1 MEGVYT
7 QNPLSQSMSAVGIYR
22 QEPGC
27 SGFPCRLHT
36 SWTRSVVCGGS
47 RVAIPPFGFHKI
59 EVVACTLMVIG
70 GVAGLLLALTGTGDS
85 VAGAIL
91 GHDWPNWFSPRVS
104 LLWLILQSLAVIA
117 GGIGAWRSNSFLLAA
132 VGVASSL
139 VVKTSVGIVSFLP
152 GVLMLML
159 IVRRH
164 RAFNVFL
171 PRWRGPGPPPPGAW
185 KR

>member
-1 MEGVYT
+1 M
-7 QNPLSQSMSAVGIYR
+7 
-22 QEPGC
+22 
-27 SGFPCRLHT
+27 
-36 SWTRSVVCGGS
+36 VV
-47 RVAIPPFGFHKI
+47 
-59 EVVACTLMVIG
+59 G
-70 GVAGLLLALTGTGDS
+70 GVAGLLLALTGTGYL
-85 VAGAIL
+85 VAGSIL
-91 GHDWPNWFSPRVS
+91 GYEWPNWFWPHVGPR
-104 LLWLILQSLAVIA
+104 WLILQSLAVIA
-117 GGIGAWRSNSFLLAA
+117 GGIGAWRSNSFLLAV

-185 KR
+185 QR

>member
-1 MEGVYT
+1 
-7 QNPLSQSMSAVGIYR
+7 
-22 QEPGC
+22 
-27 SGFPCRLHT
+27 
-36 SWTRSVVCGGS
+36 
-47 RVAIPPFGFHKI
+47 VAIPPFGFHKI
-59 EVVACTLMVIG
+59 EVAACALMVIG
-70 GVAGLLLALTGTGDS
+70 GVAGLLLSLTGTGDS

-91 GHDWPNWFSPRVS
+91 GHDSPNWFSPHVS
-104 LLWLILQSLAVIA
+104 LPWLILQSLAVIA
-117 GGIGAWRSNSFLLAA
+117 GGMGAWRSNSFLLAA

-159 IVRRH
+159 IVCRH

-185 KR
+185 KS